1 MESFG
6 STKGIPKGRQG
17 KITRN
22 LTASVNHWNRDSE
35 LGFVVK
41 MT

>member
-6 STKGIPKGRQG
+6 SAKGVPKGRQG

-22 LTASVNHWNRDSE
+22 PTASVNHWKRDSE

-41 MT
+41 VT